1 MLSSTVAKLI
11 KTDFSVR
18 CGVNAGFVYFDET
31 TPLETMTD
39 RVIDVA
45 GHMQKY
51 ADPNTVAVAQNI
63 VEPLNDRAGFA
74 PAKRV
79 VDGYILGGQRTDLA
93 QDCGARRRKSKE
105 YSRSRIWT
113 MRGRSFGMSLSLP
126 ARSGMRWR

>member
-1 MLSSTVAKLI
+1 MACFPSVNDAVQAGKDIIRELGLFNRTVKLI

-31 TPLETMTD
+31 TPLETMAD

-79 VDGYILGGQRTDLA
+79 VDGYEVYTWR
-93 QDCGARRRKSKE
+93 
-105 YSRSRIWT
+105 
-113 MRGRSFGMSLSLP
+113 P
-126 ARSGMRWR
+126 AD

>member
-1 MLSSTVAKLI
+1 MQFVYCHICCFLLFTCFRCLKKEARDSWSKQARTSFASSVSSTVLVKLI

-31 TPLETMTD
+31 TPLEAD

-79 VDGYILGGQRTDLA
+79 VDGYEVYTWR
-93 QDCGARRRKSKE
+93 
-105 YSRSRIWT
+105 
-113 MRGRSFGMSLSLP
+113 P
-126 ARSGMRWR
+126 AD

>member
-1 MLSSTVAKLI
+1 MLKAAWTPDGVMACFPASTTRCRQARTSFASSVSSTVLVKLI

-31 TPLETMTD
+31 TPLQTMAD

-79 VDGYILGGQRTDLA
+79 VDGYEVYT
-93 QDCGARRRKSKE
+93 
-105 YSRSRIWT
+105 
-113 MRGRSFGMSLSLP
+113 
-126 ARSGMRWR
+126 WRPVD

>member
-1 MLSSTVAKLI
+1 MLKAAWTPDGVMARFPASTTRCRQARTSFASLVSSTVLVKLI

-31 TPLETMTD
+31 TPLEAD

-51 ADPNTVAVAQNI
+51 SVAVAQNI

-79 VDGYILGGQRTDLA
+79 VDGYEVYT
-93 QDCGARRRKSKE
+93 
-105 YSRSRIWT
+105 
-113 MRGRSFGMSLSLP
+113 
-126 ARSGMRWR
+126 WRPVD

>member
-1 MLSSTVAKLI
+1 MLKAAWTPDGVMACFPASTTRCRQARTSFASLVSSTVLVKLI

-31 TPLETMTD
+31 TPLEAD

-79 VDGYILGGQRTDLA
+79 VDGYEVCT
-93 QDCGARRRKSKE
+93 
-105 YSRSRIWT
+105 
-113 MRGRSFGMSLSLP
+113 
-126 ARSGMRWR
+126 WRPVD

>member
-18 CGVNAGFVYFDET
+18 CGVNAGFVYFNET
-31 TPLETMTD
+31 TPLETMAD

-63 VEPLNDRAGFA
+63 VEPLNDRAGC
-74 PAKRV
+74 PKRV
-79 VDGYILGGQRTDLA
+79 VDGYEVYTWR
-93 QDCGARRRKSKE
+93 
-105 YSRSRIWT
+105 
-113 MRGRSFGMSLSLP
+113 P
-126 ARSGMRWR
+126 AD